1 MNRFNVKFSEL
12 YCVARLDNIELCA
25 VKELM
30 LLKLALNETHCQPC
44 AVNGNVDFLKK
55 IGKCADVILM
65 SVGYNDTLDFLSVLL
80 KIGEIGNNKVNSE
93 HICLGKGK
101 TAVDYYDIV
110 LKFINRNVLTDL
122 VKSAEEAYLNG
133 FRGHFLALLPS

>member
-1 MNRFNVKFSEL
+1 
-12 YCVARLDNIELCA
+12 
-25 VKELM
+25 
-30 LLKLALNETHCQPC
+30 
-44 AVNGNVDFLKK
+44 
-55 IGKCADVILM
+55 M

-93 HICLGKGK
+93 HICLGEGK